1 MHRVSL
7 VDFRPG
13 TTRGCSTFA
22 VVYKKIILLVLRT
35 TNGATTPS
43 FVTPAYFI
51 IQKTAGS
58 WVMSSVE
65 EEQEKERG
73 K

>member
-1 MHRVSL
+1 MIL
-7 VDFRPG
+7 DPAQPG
-13 TTRGCSTFA
+13 DVLHLLLFT
-22 VVYKKIILLVLRT
+22 KIILLVLRT